1 MSNFNCLSSTLLDN
15 SNQTS
20 QPQVSPDSYVDPFST
35 TPSHLQT
42 LLNPTTAQPATYQQ
56 PDGTTSPAMPHAP
69 DGTSA
74 PAPSPVAN
82 CTTVLSDRAPPS
94 GPPRAAIAATTRTLT
109 SPIPHQPGE
118 GSNTRPLSE
127 DPYRT
132 VFTVPVLTQ
141 AYAMHRTNASIPPP
155 TPPLSYASMAREFN
169 SPPKMRDMFKLPPAI
184 LSLKSSGSSTNPL
197 TNAAP

>member
-20 QPQVSPDSYVDPFST
+20 QPRVSPDSYVDPVST
-35 TPSHLQT
+35 TLSHLQT
-42 LLNPTTAQPATYQQ
+42 LLNPTTAQPATYHQ

-82 CTTVLSDRAPPS
+82 GTTVLSDRAPPS

-109 SPIPHQPGE
+109 NPIPHQPGQY
-118 GSNTRPLSE
+118 SNTRPLSE
-127 DPYRT
+127 DPHRT
-132 VFTVPVLTQ
+132 VPSLPS
-141 AYAMHRTNASIPPP
+141 RLDASVCD
-155 TPPLSYASMAREFN
+155 ASN
-169 SPPKMRDMFKLPPAI
+169 
-184 LSLKSSGSSTNPL
+184 
-197 TNAAP
+197 